1 MGGEDRGKNGETESI
16 ALAKLASPFVLLEDR
31 LNRAAPAHLYADPTA
46 IIRCD
51 RAEDLNDAFD
61 RLEAGLAKGLHAAG
75 FFAYELCYVLEPALA
90 ALTRGGK
97 DGPLLWFGLFD
108 SPQAISAHALD
119 AAFADLGQPPP
130 ITGLCAGHDRAQ
142 HVEKVGQVLRLI
154 RAGDVYQVNLT
165 FPMEFQLEGSPLALY
180 GALRVRQPV
189 AHGALIAL
197 GEQTILSVSPELF
210 VEACDEQA
218 TTRPMK
224 GTAPRLTD
232 PGADSAA
239 RARLAADP
247 KERAENLMI
256 VDLLRNDLSRV
267 SVKGSVRTPA
277 LFTVETYPTFHAL
290 TSTVTA
296 RLRADTGLRERITS
310 LFPCGSIVGAPKIRA
325 GEIIADLEA
334 APRGVYTGAIGA
346 IRPGGDMSF
355 NVAIRT
361 AVISADGGGRYGVG
375 GGIVADS
382 DPDAEYDEALL
393 KARILSDL
401 AADYGLIETFR
412 WSAVEGF
419 IRLNG
424 HLKRLTASA
433 RKLGF
438 AFSRQAANATLDLQA
453 ESWRQRDRRVRMVLS
468 RDGTIA
474 LFAKPIGSSS
484 GETLKVGVAATRL
497 DPGDPLLRHK
507 TTQRAAYDE
516 AFSAAVARG
525 LDEAVLLNRD
535 DACADASRKSIF
547 LEKGGRLVTPPLSAG
562 ALPGVLRAELI
573 ASNQAIE
580 GDIDPDE
587 LRGEARW
594 FLGNSLHGLRPA
606 RLVEALWE

>member
-1 MGGEDRGKNGETESI
+1 MDGEDRAENGETETI
-16 ALAKLASPFVLLEDR
+16 AMAKLASPFVLLEDR
-31 LNRAAPAHLYADPTA
+31 LNRAAAAQLYVDPTA

-75 FFAYELCYVLEPALA
+75 FLAYELCYALEPAMA
-90 ALTRGGK
+90 AWTPVGK
-97 DGPLLWFGLFD
+97 DGPLLWFGLFER
-108 SPQAISAHALD
+108 PRAISAQTLD
-119 AAFADLGQPPP
+119 AAFADLGPPPP
-130 ITGLCAGHDRAQ
+130 IKGLRAGHDRAE
-142 HVEKVGQVLRLI
+142 HVAKVGQVLGLI
-154 RAGDVYQVNLT
+154 RAGDVYQVNLS
-165 FPMEFQLEGSPLALY
+165 FPMQFQLEGSPLALY

-210 VEACDEQA
+210 VEAFDGEA

-232 PGADSAA
+232 PGADAA
-239 RARLAADP
+239 IRARLKADP
-247 KERAENLMI
+247 KEMAENLMI
-256 VDLLRNDLSRV
+256 VDLLRNDLSRI

-296 RLRADTGLRERITS
+296 QLRSDTSLRERMAA

-334 APRGVYTGAIGA
+334 AQRGVYTGAIGV

-361 AVISADGGGRYGVG
+361 AAICADGAGRYGVG

-393 KARILSDL
+393 KARVLCNL

-419 IRLNG
+419 IRLSD
-424 HLKRLTASA
+424 HLDRLAASA
-433 RKLGF
+433 HKLRF
-438 AFSRQAANATLDLQA
+438 PFSWEATKATLDLEA
-453 ESWRQRDRRVRMVLS
+453 ESWLQGDRRVRIVLS
-468 RDGTIA
+468 RDGAIA
-474 LFAKPIGSSS
+474 LSAEFISPPSR
-484 GETLKVGVAATRL
+484 ETLKMGFAAARL
-497 DPGDPLLRHK
+497 DPGDPFLRHK
-507 TTQRAAYDE
+507 TTQRATYEE

-535 DACADASRKSIF
+535 DACADACRNSIF

-580 GDIDPDE
+580 VDIDPDE

-606 RLVEALWE
+606 RLVEALYE